1 MGVATSIAVGSAIVG
16 AGLSF
21 NQAANARRAQRKA
34 DADAARYLAD
44 ARKKAEKDYFAGLN
58 VPLDAFEAELENN
71 LQTTTTAIEALQEG
85 DARALAA
92 GVGKVGAQAQQNA
105 EDVRIDM
112 GEQMFA
118 LDKMKAENR
127 DDINQ
132 QLIAMDAAAAQD
144 AAKRAADA
152 DAQVAAA
159 NTAGINSLTSGLM
172 TGLQAS
178 PLYGK
183 SKADRELMKALDKKG
198 ITMAEYVANPDKFPN
213 ILGRQQSPVVP
224 KLKDGVNTVIPFVT
238 PTQGAANDPLLGTI
252 GIRNPQ
258 DVNRSALRSRG
269 GQGPMN
275 MVVPRGFGGLNIP
288 SMNSFSSLQ
297 NNQTPGFT
305 GYMGRELSRL
315 YDPLDFSQRLNKF
328 GINTDYD
335 YLSFLKK

>member
-58 VPLDAFEAELENN
+58 VPLDSFEAELENN

-144 AAKRAADA
+144 ASKRAADA

-159 NTAGINSLTSGLM
+159 NTSGINSLTSGLM

-213 ILGRQQSPVVP
+213 ILGRQQTPVVP
-224 KLKDGVNTVIPFVT
+224 PVAPDGSLRQSTGVMS
-238 PTQGAANDPLLGTI
+238 PL
-252 GIRNPQ
+252 
-258 DVNRSALRSRG
+258 AKRG

-275 MVVPRGFGGLNIP
+275 QIP
-288 SMNSFSSLQ
+288 NAVTTKKRFYD
-297 NNQTPGFT
+297 T
-305 GYMGRELSRL
+305 GS
-315 YDPLDFSQRLNKF
+315 NK
-328 GINTDYD
+328 
-335 YLSFLKK
+335 

>member
-1 MGVATSIAVGSAIVG
+1 MGVATSIAVGSAIIG

-58 VPLDAFEAELENN
+58 VPLDSFEAELENN

-132 QLIAMDAAAAQD
+132 QLIAMDAAVAQD

-152 DAQVAAA
+152 DAQVASA
-159 NTAGINSLTSGLM
+159 NTAGLNSLTSGLM

-198 ITMAEYVANPDKFPN
+198 ITMAEYTANPGKFPN
-213 ILGRQQSPVVP
+213 ILGRQQTPVVP
-224 KLKDGVNTVIPFVT
+224 PDGSLLNSFGVRS
-238 PTQGAANDPLLGTI
+238 PLSL
-252 GIRNPQ
+252 
-258 DVNRSALRSRG
+258 RG

-275 MVVPRGFGGLNIP
+275 SGILKGFQGLTMPPRRT
-288 SMNSFSSLQ
+288 SLFQ

-305 GYMGRELSRL
+305 GYMGNELTRL
-315 YDPLDFSQRLNKF
+315 YDPIDFNQRLNKF

-335 YLSFLKK
+335 YLSFLKKK